1 MVTVDYILLA
11 AFAASVVVG
20 YFRGFVREAMSL
32 INWALAL
39 WLAWRFSGLLEPLL
53 DAISSQLLKLWLA
66 RVVVFVGALLLGAL
80 LSHGIALLVR
90 KTGLTGTDRALG
102 MSFGAAR
109 GLLVIGALVIVF
121 QMLEMDR
128 EPWWQDSVLVPRTAA
143 LTSSIR
149 EFLDAGLDRLGD
161 AVAE

>member
-1 MVTVDYILLA
+1 
-11 AFAASVVVG
+11 
-20 YFRGFVREAMSL
+20 
-32 INWALAL
+32 
-39 WLAWRFSGLLEPLL
+39 
-53 DAISSQLLKLWLA
+53 
-66 RVVVFVGALLLGAL
+66 
-80 LSHGIALLVR
+80 
-90 KTGLTGTDRALG
+90 

-109 GLLVIGALVIVF
+109 GFLVIGALVIVF